1 VEFIVT
7 SETLLFALGIF
18 LLRAVN
24 QAIDTMRFM
33 MTIRGRKGVAWLLGF
48 TETVIFVL
56 TLSAVISQ
64 LNNILY
70 IVAYSAG
77 FATGNILGMLLEE
90 RLAIGFVQLSI
101 VSPKRGSAI
110 AERLR
115 EEGYG
120 VTEIPAR
127 GKDGTVTL
135 LNVSVRR
142 RQLKKVHQIAQQV
155 DSAAFI
161 SSEDMRPLWRG
172 FWGFGR
178 LSK

>member
-1 VEFIVT
+1 MEFIIT
-7 SETLLFALGIF
+7 SETLLFAGGIF
-18 LLRAVN
+18 ILRTVN

-33 MTIRGRKGVAWLLGF
+33 MTIRGRKGIAWLLGF

-77 FATGNILGMLLEE
+77 FATGNTVGMLLEE
-90 RLAIGFVQLSI
+90 RLAIGFIQLSI
-101 VSPKRGSAI
+101 VSRSRGSQI
-110 AERLR
+110 AEKLR

-155 DSAAFI
+155 DKSAFI
-161 SSEDMRPLWRG
+161 SSEEMRPLWRG
-172 FWGFGR
+172 FWGFDR